1 MPWSLRRYQQAR
13 CQHFITFSCDQRAPL
28 LATPQAREFFELTLE
43 RVRGWYGFYVTGYV
57 VMPEH
62 VHLLVSK
69 AERALLSVA
78 LQMLKQNLA
87 QKLAHD
93 GRLWLPRYYDFN
105 VWSEGKRIEKLR
117 YIHRNPVTRGLVN
130 RPEDWPWSSYRH
142 YLTGAEGIVEIESPW
157 TARKREASGNFLR
170 VRRTDPSKNPALS
183 LQKAD
188 GQGRGTR

>member
-1 MPWSLRRYQQAR
+1 M
-13 CQHFITFSCDQRAPL
+13 
-28 LATPQAREFFELTLE
+28 
-43 RVRGWYGFYVTGYV
+43 VFYVTGYV

-78 LQMLKQNLA
+78 LQMLKQNVA

-117 YIHRNPVTRGLVN
+117 YIRRNPVTRGLVN

-142 YLTGAEGIVEIESPW
+142 YLTGAEGIVEIESLW
-157 TARKREASGNFLR
+157 TARNAKRQATSFGFGGQAHR
-170 VRRTDPSKNPALS
+170 KTPPCPFKKRTDK
-183 LQKAD
+183 D
-188 GQGRGTR
+188 GAPGNLHL